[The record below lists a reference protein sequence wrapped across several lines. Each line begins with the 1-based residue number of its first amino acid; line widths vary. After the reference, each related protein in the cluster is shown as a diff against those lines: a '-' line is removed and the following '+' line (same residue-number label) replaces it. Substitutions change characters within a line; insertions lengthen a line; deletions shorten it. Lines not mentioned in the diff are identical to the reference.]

1 MRIDQGGSKH
11 MSESQDIMEIEN
23 TTVSEETVAQAAPAV
38 EETPVQAEVAQK
50 SASESKSE
58 NFEEMFEKTIAK
70 SMEIRAGKRYTCT
83 VISANEDGIVVSFGG
98 KKDGFIDKSE
108 VELDDVAYDPANYPA
123 GATLLAK
130 VIEKGNK
137 SKANDCIAFS
147 KKDVDREIKED
158 KECEEMLRGSE
169 FKVTIKAAVKG
180 GLTADFGHYKIFV
193 PASQIRIGY
202 VTDEDLQK
210 YVGKTLRLRAI
221 KGKKEADQEGELVI
235 KRKKTVI
242 ASQRVILEEEKA
254 AKEEALWAGMQ
265 VGAIVTGKV
274 KRFAAFGAFVNVNG
288 FDCLAHISDISHYKI
303 DDPGEVLEIGKSY
316 EFVILKADRE
326 NQRVSLGY
334 KQLQK
339 KPYEIASE
347 KYPVGSVVTGTVRSV
362 FPYGAFVL
370 IERDVDGLVPVSEIS
385 HSFTKNAA
393 DVYKVGDEVTAQVIK
408 FEGNKITLS
417 VKALLPKEESVE
429 EVETTDEEYK
439 EAKEKRAQ
447 RTAKKFEKAAVGTP
461 APKKARAKKEEE
473 EEVSTWTSE
482 QSTATLGDLFKGLKL
497 DIEE

>member
-1 MRIDQGGSKH
+1 
-11 MSESQDIMEIEN
+11 MSESQVQDIEK
-23 TTVSEETVAQAAPAV
+23 TVATEEASAQAVQAAEVPV
-38 EETPVQAEVAQK
+38 EETKEVAAASKAEVGEE
-50 SASESKSE
+50 SE
-58 NFEEMFEKTIAK
+58 FEKMLNKSVAK
-70 SMEIRAGKRYTCT
+70 TMDIKPGRRYNCT
-83 VISANEDGIVVSFGG
+83 VIQASEDGITVSFGG

-108 VELDDVAYDPANYPA
+108 VEMDNAAYDPSQYNV
-123 GATLLAK
+123 GDTIVAK
-130 VIEKGNK
+130 VIEKSGK
-137 SKANDCIAFS
+137 SKNNDCIAFS
-147 KKDVDREIKED
+147 KKEVDREIKED
-158 KECEEMLRGSE
+158 QEAEEMLRGNE
-169 FKVTIKAAVKG
+169 FKLTMKAAVKG
-180 GLTADFGHYKIFV
+180 GLTADFGRYKIFV

-210 YVGKTLRLRAI
+210 YVGKSLRLRAI
-221 KGKKEADQEGELVI
+221 KGKKEEDQEGDVVI
-235 KRKKTVI
+235 KRRKTVI
-242 ASQRVILEEEKA
+242 ASQRVILEEERA

-303 DDPGEVLEIGKSY
+303 AEPGEVLELGKSY

-339 KPYEIASE
+339 KPYEIAYE

-417 VKALLPKEESVE
+417 VKALQAKEDGAVE
-429 EVETTDEEYK
+429 IETTEEDYK
-439 EAKEKRAQ
+439 EAKEKRAA
-447 RTAKKFEKAAVGTP
+447 RTAKKFEKAATGAP
-461 APKKARAKKEEE
+461 AAPKKARARKEE

-482 QSTATLGDLFKGLKL
+482 QNTATLGDLFKGLKL